1 MSDTDNERNLPESS
15 GKPALMVGLGI
26 LLSRFSGL
34 IRELVLAAFLGTR
47 VAADAFKA
55 ALQIPGLL
63 QNILGEGTLS
73 ASFIPVYSRLADDE
87 DRKDEAGLVAG
98 VVATLL
104 GLLTAVIVF
113 LGIVAARPITKALL
127 PLLADDTFELTV
139 SLVRIMWAGLGFI
152 VLSSWCLGVLNSHR
166 KFFLA
171 FAAPVLWN
179 AALKVPQTFC
189 DSIEV
194 SGLRRIIECVT

>member
-26 LLSRFSGL
+26 LISRFSGL

-87 DRKDEAGLVAG
+87 DRKEEAGLVAG

-127 PLLADDTFELTV
+127 PLLAADTFELTV

-152 VLSSWCLGVLNSHR
+152 VLLHGVLGSSTLIGS
-166 KFFLA
+166 FFLRSR
-171 FAAPVLWN
+171 PQSSGTQ
-179 AALKVPQTFC
+179 LK
-189 DSIEV
+189 
-194 SGLRRIIECVT
+194 